1 MYLPFYDICTQL
13 ISLPERHVF
22 ICPAGQ
28 SPGEQAALS
37 KPLSVHPHQISPRGL
52 EPTVCAK
59 IYHPEDIP
67 AFFYNFR
74 QCLHFPLPCDNPT
87 LTLREDE
94 QRVQG
99 RGGFR
104 LLGGSSEGL
113 ARHGLVPEKLLWRHV
128 PRSPTDHWSG
138 RRIHQ
143 THAGTKTGTPRP
155 STRLYRKR
163 LISPRQL
170 QHSKDP
176 TALGC
181 FRPSD
186 KPLSSLCILRLCP
199 GQAVGVAD
207 SMHLAQTCRDP
218 LLRTLPASTSPHL
231 SWTCENPHVKDHS

>member
-28 SPGEQAALS
+28 SPGEQTALS

-67 AFFYNFR
+67 AFSYNFR

-113 ARHGLVPEKLLWRHV
+113 PDMVWSLRSSSGDMCQDHLQTIGQEDEFTKHMQVPKQALPDQVLVCI
-128 PRSPTDHWSG
+128 G
-138 RRIHQ
+138 
-143 THAGTKTGTPRP
+143 
-155 STRLYRKR
+155 
-163 LISPRQL
+163 
-170 QHSKDP
+170 KD
-176 TALGC
+176 
-181 FRPSD
+181 
-186 KPLSSLCILRLCP
+186 
-199 GQAVGVAD
+199 
-207 SMHLAQTCRDP
+207 
-218 LLRTLPASTSPHL
+218 
-231 SWTCENPHVKDHS
+231 